1 MKIKE
6 IANILITLTIS
17 LPPVIYF
24 FNYCSCSQSAKVNLV
39 NGKKKKD
46 DDKNGKKK
54 KDDDDKKGK
63 KKKDDDDKNG
73 KKKKK
78 DDDDGDSDTSEIS
91 SVPEELQS
99 LF

>member
-54 KDDDDKKGK
+54 KDDDDK
-63 KKKDDDDKNG
+63 NG